1 MTDYKSFPEL
11 AELWIGSMAHCT
23 ESTRE
28 RYAFAIENL
37 SSHFQSLNGG
47 LVESVEK
54 WQRIR
59 RKETSASTFN
69 LELSTLRTVLAYGV
83 AHGRPKVNPAGEVRN
98 QRTLKKEVYVPS
110 RADYERIVAHI
121 APQLCGLKAS
131 RYLRILATSGM
142 RTAELAEL
150 KWRDVDFE
158 ADTVTIGAEGN
169 SKNGRARTIPM
180 FIGLRSVLEE
190 LARES
195 TDKDG
200 LVIGAFDLRYWMAES
215 QRSLGLPSFRAHHSW
230 RKVFVTNCLA
240 AGVDVPTISK
250 YIGHSDGGALLLKTY
265 SIVADKLLTEGA
277 AKINAHVTSTII
289 SSGPPQ

>member
-1 MTDYKSFPEL
+1 MIAYRTFPEL
-11 AELWIGSMAHCT
+11 AQCWIVSMAHLT
-23 ESTRE
+23 ESSRE
-28 RYAFAIENL
+28 RYTFAL
-37 SSHFQSLNGG
+37 ASLGKYFQSLNGG
-47 LVESVEK
+47 LVESIEK

-59 RKETSASTFN
+59 RKETSAATFN
-69 LELSTLRTVLAYGV
+69 MEKSVLVSVLDYGV
-83 AHGRPKVNPAGEVRN
+83 QHGRPKVNPAGEVRN

-180 FIGLRSVLEE
+180 FTGLRSVLEE

-200 LVIGAFDLRYWMAES
+200 LVIGAFDLRYWMAEA

-230 RKVFVTNCLA
+230 RAYFIRESLS
-240 AGVDVPTISK
+240 AGVDVGTVAK
-250 YIGHSDGGALLLKTY
+250 FAGHQDGGLLCLKTY
-265 SIVADKLLTEGA
+265 NVIADSRLTEGA
-277 AKINAHVTSTII
+277 AKINAHVVSSTVM
-289 SSGPPQ
+289 P

>member
-1 MTDYKSFPEL
+1 VTDYKSFPEL

-180 FIGLRSVLEE
+180 FTGLRSVLEE

-230 RKVFVTNCLA
+230 RKYFVTQCLL
-240 AGVDVPTISK
+240 AGVDAAVAGS
-250 YIGHSDGGALLLKTY
+250 YVGHSDNGYLIYKTY
-265 SIVADKLLTEGA
+265 NVIGRTAVVEGA
-277 AKINAHVTSTII
+277 EKINAFALKNTLPVV
-289 SSGPPQ
+289 Q

>member
-11 AELWIGSMAHCT
+11 ASQWLVSQAHLT
-23 ESTRE
+23 ESSRE
-28 RYAFAIENL
+28 RYTFAL
-37 SSHFQSLNGG
+37 ASLGKHFQSLNGG
-47 LVESVEK
+47 LVAAVNT
-54 WQRIR
+54 WQVIR
-59 RKETSASTFN
+59 RKEVKAATFN
-69 LELSTLRTVLAYGV
+69 IELQILQAVLAYGV
-83 AHGRPKVNPAGEVRN
+83 QHGRPKVNPAADIRS
-98 QRTLKKEVYVPS
+98 QRVLKKEVYVPS

-180 FIGLRSVLEE
+180 FTGLRSVLEE

-230 RKVFVTNCLA
+230 RKYFVTQCLL
-240 AGVDVPTISK
+240 AGVDAAVAGS
-250 YIGHSDGGALLLKTY
+250 YVGHSDNGYLIYKTY
-265 SIVADKLLTEGA
+265 NVIGRTAVVEGA
-277 AKINAHVTSTII
+277 EKINAFALKNTLPVV
-289 SSGPPQ
+289 Q